1 MPLYKFLKPQVV
13 ECFRVDAVPVYLNV
27 LGDTPA
33 IEALVASRN
42 WLWVSPTCILLRR
55 LELIETGDFDF
66 HGITVIADEGL
77 LPDPCSTS
85 VQCIRSGA

>member
-13 ECFRVDAVPVYLNV
+13 EFFRVDAVPVYLNV

-42 WLWVSPTCILLRR
+42 WLVSQ
-55 LELIETGDFDF
+55 
-66 HGITVIADEGL
+66 
-77 LPDPCSTS
+77 PDLHPVALT
-85 VQCIRSGA
+85 RTN